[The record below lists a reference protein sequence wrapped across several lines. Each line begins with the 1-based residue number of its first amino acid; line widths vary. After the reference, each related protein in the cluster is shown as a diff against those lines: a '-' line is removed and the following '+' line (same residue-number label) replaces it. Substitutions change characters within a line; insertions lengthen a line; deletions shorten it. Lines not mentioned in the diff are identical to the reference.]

1 MALIRGESSNPN
13 EPAVLGTSTAP
24 DQGMGVMGTATRG
37 SGVIGTSVDWIG
49 VYGESNKFEGVRGTS
64 KNKDHAGVVGTNEA
78 GGSAFY
84 GEGSAGLIAV
94 GKQWV
99 GVYGETQAQPG
110 VGSAGIWGDGKN
122 GGDGVKGHASAPGKS
137 GVAGFHL
144 TNQGPG
150 IFGKGSPAGFF
161 EGNVNITGNLN
172 VNGFIFMGGD
182 TVTPLASWI
191 VRIRN
196 LEAEIADL
204 RRLISTGHPSGSTTT
219 SATIGVELTPQSG
232 AFNNLRIFG
241 NGFQPNEPIEI
252 NVTSTSTSGS
262 GGSNIGTATADS
274 LGRFNHT
281 IGVSCPSGMQ
291 TTHTAFARG
300 ITSGRI
306 SNKAGATC

>member
-1 MALIRGESSNPN
+1 M
-13 EPAVLGTSTAP
+13 
-24 DQGMGVMGTATRG
+24 
-37 SGVIGTSVDWIG
+37 
-49 VYGESNKFEGVRGTS
+49 
-64 KNKDHAGVVGTNEA
+64 
-78 GGSAFY
+78 
-84 GEGSAGLIAV
+84 
-94 GKQWV
+94 
-99 GVYGETQAQPG
+99 
-110 VGSAGIWGDGKN
+110 
-122 GGDGVKGHASAPGKS
+122 
-137 GVAGFHL
+137 AGFHL

-252 NVTSTSTSGS
+252 NVISTSTSGS